1 MRAFGKYAG
10 FCFVVPEGDL
20 GRALAGFGRGMVGLS
35 NRANAYACSCCE
47 VVYLPGRAV
56 ASNIDAF
63 FEVGVPPGS
72 IAAVGDDA
80 GSVDRVKERRVREAL
95 AAVV

>member
-1 MRAFGKYAG
+1 M
-10 FCFVVPEGDL
+10 
-20 GRALAGFGRGMVGLS
+20 
-35 NRANAYACSCCE
+35 
-47 VVYLPGRAV
+47 PGRAV

-72 IAAVGDDA
+72 IAAVRDDA
-80 GSVDRVKERRVREAL
+80 GSVDRVEERCVREAL

>member
-1 MRAFGKYAG
+1 
-10 FCFVVPEGDL
+10 
-20 GRALAGFGRGMVGLS
+20 MVGLS
-35 NRANAYACSCCE
+35 NRANTNACSCRK

-72 IAAVGDDA
+72 IAAVEDDA